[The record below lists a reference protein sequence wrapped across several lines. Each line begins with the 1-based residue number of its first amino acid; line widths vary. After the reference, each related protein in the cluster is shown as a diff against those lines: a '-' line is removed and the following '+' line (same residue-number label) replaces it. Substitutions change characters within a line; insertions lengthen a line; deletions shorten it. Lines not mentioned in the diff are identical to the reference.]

1 MKKSNIFLFS
11 LIPLLLGLLLMQFL
25 RRVFMVGLFILFII
39 VVFQTPS
46 QKYDQTGEINEAN
59 IQMLKMIGL
68 GTIMYLVGGYLAL
81 IIF

>member
-46 QKYDQTGEINEAN
+46 QKYDQTGEINEA
-59 IQMLKMIGL
+59 IPARASSIP
-68 GTIMYLVGGYLAL
+68 
-81 IIF
+81 